1 MSELSNTHGSRFE
14 LRGLL
19 LATSSAVV
27 LSTCLCVPNEAFAAD
42 SDRPTVWIELGGQ
55 FEQISTS
62 DDAFAPPFSTRPP
75 VMLPITPGNPQIAPG
90 SVQKPLES
98 SFGFEGKISIEP
110 EESDWTFSAG
120 VIYGRS
126 NGAKHIHHQT
136 TPKSF
141 AFGTGSYKKYVPIAA
156 TYGKFSD
163 AVASKHESHAILDFQ
178 AGKDVGLGIF
188 GQHGQA
194 VINVGLRF
202 AQFHNDTQVSL
213 NSGPDPLGYKYLG
226 TRKLLPQARPFT
238 YRGKL
243 EASRSFTG
251 LGPSASWDASTLVIG
266 NATDASFTLDWAAHA
281 ALLFGRQKADVQHQT
296 SEYSK
301 PPPSQGN
308 GSGLIHPVYQTG
320 AKHRRSRSVVVPNI
334 GGMAGV
340 SLKFPN
346 AKVSLGYRAD
356 FFFGAMD
363 SGIGARNSETLGFHG
378 PFATISIGL
387 GQ

>member
-1 MSELSNTHGSRFE
+1 MSELSNTHRNRFE

-27 LSTCLCVPNEAFAAD
+27 LSTCLYASSEASAAD
-42 SDRPTVWIELGGQ
+42 SDRPVVWIELGGE

-62 DDAFAPPFSTRPP
+62 QDSFVPPFTTRPP
-75 VMLPITPGNPQIAPG
+75 TILAITPGDPQIAPG
-90 SVQKPLES
+90 SVQKPLDS

-110 EESDWTFSAG
+110 EDSDWMFSAG

-141 AFGTGSYKKYVPIAA
+141 AFGTGSAPKYIPIAG
-156 TYGKFSD
+156 TYGKFAD

-178 AGKDVGLGIF
+178 AGKDLGLGIF

-194 VINVGLRF
+194 IINVGLRF
-202 AQFHNDTQVSL
+202 AQFHNDTQVAL
-213 NSGPDPLGYKYLG
+213 NSGPDPIGYKYYG
-226 TRKLLPQARPFT
+226 TRKLLPLVRPFT

-243 EASRSFTG
+243 QASRSFMG
-251 LGPSASWDASTLVIG
+251 LGPSVSWDASSLVIG
-266 NATDASFTLDWAAHA
+266 NASNAAFTLDWGAHA
-281 ALLFGRQKADVQHQT
+281 AVLFGRQKANIQHQT
-296 SEYSK
+296 SEYYQ
-301 PPPSQGN
+301 PPPSKGN
-308 GSGLIHPVYQTG
+308 VNHPVYQTG
-320 AKHRRSRSVVVPNI
+320 TKHPRSRSIVVPNV
-334 GGMAGV
+334 GGMAGL

-363 SGIGARNSETLGFHG
+363 GGIDTAKKENVGFYG
-378 PFATISIGL
+378 PFATVSVGIG
-387 GQ
+387 G

>member
-1 MSELSNTHGSRFE
+1 MSELSNTHEYRLE

-27 LSTCLCVPNEAFAAD
+27 LSTCLCVPNEASAAD
-42 SDRPTVWIELGGQ
+42 GDRPTVWIELGGQ
-55 FEQISTS
+55 FEQIATS
-62 DDAFAPPFSTRPP
+62 QDAFVPPFSTRPP
-75 VMLPITPGNPQIAPG
+75 TILPITPGNPQIAPG

-98 SFGFEGKISIEP
+98 SFGFEGKLSIEP
-110 EESDWTFSAG
+110 DDSGWRFSAG

-126 NGAKHIHHQT
+126 NGAKHVHHQT

-141 AFGTGSYKKYVPIAA
+141 AFGTGSPPKYIPVAA

-194 VINVGLRF
+194 IINVGLRF
-202 AQFHNDTQVSL
+202 AQFHNDTQVAL
-213 NSGPDPLGYKYLG
+213 NSGPDPLGYKYFG

-238 YRGKL
+238 YRGEL
-243 EASRSFTG
+243 QASRSFMG
-251 LGPSASWDASTLVIG
+251 LGPAASWDASTLVIG
-266 NATDASFTLDWAAHA
+266 NASDAAFTLDWGAHA
-281 ALLFGRQKADVQHQT
+281 ALLFGHQKANVQHQT
-296 SEYSK
+296 SEYYM
-301 PPPSQGN
+301 PAPSHGGVGVN
-308 GSGLIHPVYQTG
+308 YPVYKT
-320 AKHRRSRSVVVPNI
+320 ATKHRRSHSIVVPNI
-334 GGMAGV
+334 GGMAGI
-340 SLKFPN
+340 SLKLPN

-363 SGIGARNSETLGFHG
+363 GGIDTRHSENVGFFG

-387 GQ
+387 GG